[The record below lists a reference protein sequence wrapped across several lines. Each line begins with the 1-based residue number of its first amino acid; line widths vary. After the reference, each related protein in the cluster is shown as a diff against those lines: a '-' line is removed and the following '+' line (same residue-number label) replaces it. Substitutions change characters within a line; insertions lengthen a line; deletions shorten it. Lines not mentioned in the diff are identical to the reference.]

1 MNLMALVMAESQRNM
16 KFTVLTR
23 QAPWT
28 GREVDLLVNGIFN
41 EVYGHPTYPGVL
53 ILFGEYSRD
62 KVVAIVGDCFQ
73 EHKNVTGLYNPELPF
88 RPAI

>member
-1 MNLMALVMAESQRNM
+1 MNLMAHVISECQQNM

-28 GREVDLLVNGIFN
+28 DREVSLLVNGIRN
-41 EVYGHPTYPGVL
+41 QVGGSPAHPGVL

-73 EHKNVTGLYNPELPF
+73 EHKNVTGLYSPELPF